1 MIVRIMEVGVF
12 AANCYLVAC
21 EETREGVIIDPG
33 ADPKRILSM
42 VAGENVK
49 IKYIINTHGHVDH
62 ISANEEVRQE
72 LGAPVLVH
80 ELDGEMYKKMP
91 ANLMAFVGKTKLE
104 APNRLLKGGENL
116 SVGTLEFK
124 VIETPGHSRGSITLH
139 TDGALFTGDTLFAG
153 SIGRTDL
160 PGGSYP
166 QLIMSIMQKLL
177 VFPDETVVYPGHG
190 PETTIGEEKTYNPFL
205 R

>member
-1 MIVRIMEVGVF
+1 MMEVGVF

-33 ADPKRILSM
+33 ADPKRILDM
-42 VAGENVK
+42 VAGENIKV
-49 IKYIINTHGHVDH
+49 KYIINTHGHVDH
-62 ISANEEVRQE
+62 ISANEEVRQA
-72 LGAPVLVH
+72 LDAPVLVH

-91 ANLMAFVGKTKLE
+91 ANLMAFVGKMKLE
-104 APNRLLKGGENL
+104 APDRLLKGGEKL
-116 SVGTLEFK
+116 SVGTLEFE
-124 VIETPGHSRGSITLH
+124 VLETPGHSRGSISLH

-177 VFPDETVVYPGHG
+177 VFPDETLVYPGHG
-190 PETTIGEEKTYNPFL
+190 PETTIGEEKAYNPFL